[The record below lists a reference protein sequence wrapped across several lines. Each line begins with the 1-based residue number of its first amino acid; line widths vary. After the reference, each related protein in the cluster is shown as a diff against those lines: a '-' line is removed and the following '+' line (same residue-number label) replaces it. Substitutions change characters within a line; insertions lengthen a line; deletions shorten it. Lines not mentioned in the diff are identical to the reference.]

1 MNKNITLATHKS
13 MIIGQRLRQRILM
26 VGFTVRAG
34 SEIIRDFHFDFP
46 ADP

>member
-1 MNKNITLATHKS
+1 MNKSSTLATHKS
-13 MIIGQRLRQRILM
+13 MIIGQRLRQRVLM